1 VAAVLEYLP
10 YRKRGGTEE
19 RDALTHPWFAA
30 RGYACLRVDIRGNG
44 ESDGLMDGEYTAQEL
59 ADGVEVIDWIAS
71 QDWCSGAVGMMG
83 ISWGGFNALQIAAL
97 QPEPLKAIITLC
109 STDDRYADDIHYKGG
124 CLLNENLGWGAVMF
138 AYSSRPPDPA
148 VVGDRWRDMWLE
160 RLEAEPLLPAEWL
173 RHQTRDRFW
182 KHGSVCEDYSLI
194 KTPTL
199 AIGGWGDA
207 YKNSVARLVTNLS
220 VPTKGIIGPWT
231 HKYPHFAK
239 PHPQIGFLQ
248 EALRWWDRW
257 LKGLDTGVEAD
268 PAMRAYLMD
277 SVRPQATYEHRA
289 GRWIGSNEW
298 PPNHSEKR
306 TFQLCPNGT
315 LLESVDPSGQDDLGV
330 EISSPQDC
338 GADGGEYCPVW
349 QGPDMPGDQRRDDAL
364 SACFDTEPLTADL
377 AIVGAPEV
385 ELVLRVD
392 ATSGQIAVRLNDVW
406 PDGTST
412 RITYGVLNLCH
423 RDGSDPPQALVAGSD
438 TTVRLKLDD
447 VAYSVPAGHRLRLSV
462 STAYWPL
469 IWPSAERAVVTL
481 SKGKLV
487 LQHVASGDS
496 DDVVLPPAESA
507 PAHKYE
513 ALRAS
518 SNSRIVERDQA
529 TGRVTTTII
538 DDFGATRDVANGLE
552 VSSSAV
558 ERWTIH
564 ADDPL
569 SAVGDTEWKQ
579 SLSRGSWET
588 STITKISMRSDG
600 ENFYIDA
607 HLAAFEG
614 TETVFER
621 TWEETIPRNFM

>member
-1 VAAVLEYLP
+1 
-10 YRKRGGTEE
+10 
-19 RDALTHPWFAA
+19 
-30 RGYACLRVDIRGNG
+30 
-44 ESDGLMDGEYTAQEL
+44 MDDEYTAQEL

-109 STDDRYADDIHYKGG
+109 STDDRYGDDIHYKGG

-148 VVGDRWRDMWLE
+148 VVGDRWRDMWLA
-160 RLEAEPLLPAEWL
+160 RLEAEPLLPANWL
-173 RHQTRDRFW
+173 RHQTRDDFW

-220 VPTKGIIGPWT
+220 VPTKAIIGPWT

-257 LKGLDTGVEAD
+257 LKGLETGVEAD
-268 PAMRAYLMD
+268 PSMRAYIMD
-277 SVRPQATYEHRA
+277 SVRPQPTYEHRA
-289 GRWIGSNEW
+289 GRWIGANEW
-298 PPNHSEKR
+298 PPNNSEER
-306 TFQLCPNGT
+306 TFRLGT
-315 LLESVDPSGQDDLGV
+315 NAALSESADLVGQDDLGV
-330 EISSPQDC
+330 EICSPQDC
-338 GADGGEYCPVW
+338 GTDGGEYCPVW

-364 SACFDTEPLTADL
+364 SACFDTEPLAADL
-377 AIVGAPEV
+377 AIVGTPEV
-385 ELVLRVD
+385 ELTLRVD
-392 ATSGQIAVRLNDVW
+392 ATSGQLAVRLNDVW

-423 RDGSDPPQALVAGSD
+423 RDGSDSPQALVAGRNI
-438 TTVRLKLDD
+438 TVRLKLDD

-469 IWPSAERAVVTL
+469 IWPSAERATVTL
-481 SKGKLV
+481 SKGTLV
-487 LQHVASGDS
+487 LHDLASDDS
-496 DDVVLPPAESA
+496 DDVVLPPAERA

-513 ALRAS
+513 VLRAS
-518 SNSRIVERDQA
+518 SNSRIVDRDQA

-552 VSSSAV
+552 VSGEAV

-569 SAVGDTEWKQ
+569 SAVGNTEWKQ
-579 SLSRGSWET
+579 SLSRGSWKT
-588 STITKISMRSDG
+588 STITKISMRSDR
-600 ENFYIDA
+600 ENFYVDA